1 MNKLYKFDTLP
12 KEYQKELHNSFNHA
26 VERKASFREAKEYWK
41 TGDGEGGEVI
51 FKIVDGDLQE
61 VEQ

>member
-1 MNKLYKFDTLP
+1 MIKLYKFDALP
-12 KEYQKELHNSFNHA
+12 KEYQKELHNSFNFTT
-26 VERKASFREAKEYWK
+26 ERKASFREAREYWK

-51 FKIVDGDLQE
+51 FRIIDGELQE